1 MKKSSTRRDRADQ
14 TRERILASAVHHFGL
29 YGLAGA
35 RTGSI
40 AQSANVNKALLYYYF
55 KDKQAL
61 YAAALE
67 AVSGTI
73 VENAIA
79 ALESGAT
86 PGECLL
92 RCVLNHFDRILTQ
105 GEFQRLFRQEMVRVR
120 LGGEGGEELLP
131 ATRFG
136 PLLAR
141 TRQTVRA
148 GIRCGE
154 LRKVDWLQFVYTA
167 LGGNVFYFLSAP
179 LMRVALSFEP
189 FSPDRLAARR
199 KSAIFFLANTLFTD
213 SAHGVGLARRVLSSM
228 PMPAIEQPP
237 ESILRFGP
245 PGQPAP
251 VVERSSARCL

>member
-1 MKKSSTRRDRADQ
+1 MKQPTRRDRADQ
-14 TRERILASAVHHFGL
+14 TRERILTSAVHHFSL

-35 RTGSI
+35 RTGLI
-40 AQSANVNKALLYYYF
+40 ARSAKVNKALLYYYF
-55 KDKQAL
+55 KDKLAL

-67 AVSGTI
+67 TVSGTI

-86 PGECLL
+86 PGDCLL

-105 GEFQRLFRQEMVRVR
+105 SEFQRLFRQEMVRVR
-120 LGGEGGEELLP
+120 LGEDGGAELLP
-131 ATRFG
+131 ATLFG

-148 GIRCGE
+148 GIRSGE

-189 FSPDRLAARR
+189 FAPDALASRR
-199 KSAIFFLANTLFTD
+199 RNAVLFLANTLFAD
-213 SAHGVGLARRVLSSM
+213 PAHGARLARRVLADM
-228 PMPAIEQPP
+228 PMPALDQTPQ
-237 ESILRFGP
+237 ILHPCPYG
-245 PGQPAP
+245 
-251 VVERSSARCL
+251 SAGRLA